1 MLISQAFL
9 RNIAAKRSQG
19 GKRLR
24 FPGIQPGIVSGFR
37 DCLKSGKNALP
48 FLLRRNAGA
57 FQKRI

>member
-1 MLISQAFL
+1 MLISRAFL
-9 RNIAAKRSQG
+9 RNIAAKRGQG
-19 GKRLR
+19 EKQLR

-37 DCLKSGKNALP
+37 ECLKSGKNALP